1 MSKPH
6 PSGLTFEAAT
16 TRKDT
21 EKKPKL
27 LYEIVPT
34 VLPYLVCAK
43 ADHVDPNQMRGLL
56 SPLYRFRS
64 DLFLR
69 YSIQPDGKSML
80 GF

>member
-1 MSKPH
+1 MLFTSL
-6 PSGLTFEAAT
+6 SFTFEAAT

-34 VLPYLVCAK
+34 VVLYLVCAK

-56 SPLYRFRS
+56 SPLYRSFRR
-64 DLFLR
+64 DLFTVIP
-69 YSIQPDGKSML
+69 YDAIVN
-80 GF
+80 